1 MNIFIE
7 HTQFLKNEAEILLK
21 HLQGDKPALRESA
34 VSRFHQL
41 ASFSELSST
50 DRQTIDAIQH
60 KHALTVVAVEN
71 GYDSWAELKKALE
84 TAASSPVAEID
95 EQFYP
100 KSFTTYWN
108 IWFAKY
114 AQAKKVLN
122 EGKGYLLPYKHQ
134 FFICEE
140 HFVDSIGIPHTLPE
154 WDMIGRDWIHPKNV
168 KAWLDLNDIFVRAT
182 KDRTKKS

>member
-7 HTQFLKNEAEILLK
+7 HSQFLKNEADILLK
-21 HLQGDKPALRESA
+21 HVQGKSPAEQDKA

-41 ASFSELSST
+41 GSFSLLSSS
-50 DRQTIDAIQH
+50 DQSAIDAIQH
-60 KHALTVVAVEN
+60 KHALTVIAVEN
-71 GYDSWAELKKALE
+71 GYESWADLKQALE
-84 TAASSPVAEID
+84 VAASSPLAEID

-114 AQAKKVLN
+114 SQAKKVLD

-154 WDMIGRDWIHPKNV
+154 WKLIGHDWIHPKNV
-168 KAWLDLNDIFVRAT
+168 KAWLRLNDIFVRAM
-182 KDRTKKS
+182 KVRSKED